1 MFTEAYLE
9 SNRISIMNLFSLQL
23 SHILKT
29 YLIRSNFFLKFDI
42 MQWNDI
48 ITKKNEQKR
57 LLYCIAFC
65 SVNKYAYW
73 IELLFTLKMII

>member
-9 SNRISIMNLFSLQL
+9 PNRISIMNLFSLQL

-65 SVNKYAYW
+65 SVNKCILDRA
-73 IELLFTLKMII
+73 FVHT

>member
-9 SNRISIMNLFSLQL
+9 PNRISIMELFSLQL

-29 YLIRSNFFLKFDI
+29 HLIRSNFFLKFDI

-48 ITKKNEQKR
+48 ITTKMNKKG
-57 LLYCIAFC
+57 YYT
-65 SVNKYAYW
+65 V
-73 IELLFTLKMII
+73 

>member
-9 SNRISIMNLFSLQL
+9 PNRISIMELFSLQL

-29 YLIRSNFFLKFDI
+29 HLIRSNFI

-48 ITKKNEQKR
+48 ITKKM
-57 LLYCIAFC
+57 
-65 SVNKYAYW
+65 NKKGYY
-73 IELLFTLKMII
+73 TV